1 MFFSSDPQFCSTG
14 DGEAAGPRDTK
25 ILNTDSE
32 TVAMINGLLNDM
44 VNVYLTIRRTR
55 LLRLE
60 IYISVIEGW
69 Q

>member
-1 MFFSSDPQFCSTG
+1 
-14 DGEAAGPRDTK
+14 
-25 ILNTDSE
+25 
-32 TVAMINGLLNDM
+32 MINGLLNDM